1 MAVWGAYS
9 VAWLNPVCA
18 VVTHCVNLHTKDV
31 RYLHT
36 TWNITI
42 QRKIQVYTMSVSNK
56 GLKIYVL
63 LQQARSLKF
72 CFSNSSVKLIMMASP
87 ALLFLQDCCS
97 MVFSSTAEIFH
108 PIDSWTHKG
117 LSI

>member
-1 MAVWGAYS
+1 M
-9 VAWLNPVCA
+9 AWLNPVCA